1 MGIPERKARQKS
13 SLRADILAAARQMF
27 AEEGYERVSMR
38 RLAERIEYSPTTIY
52 LYFTDKDELFRAIC
66 DETFSTL
73 ARRIGKLR
81 QQHADDPLAGLRAGL
96 REYITFGLKHPEHY
110 TVTFMRRPGPDG
122 KLAFAGSPGE
132 VAFTHLREAVAACV
146 AAGLF
151 RPIHP
156 EVAAQ
161 IIWMSNHGLVSL
173 LVTMKGF
180 PFAPRAALIE
190 AQLETLIRGLR
201 TG

>member
-1 MGIPERKARQKS
+1 MGISERKARHKR

-27 AEEGYERVSMR
+27 VEDGYEGVSMR
-38 RLAERIEYSPTTIY
+38 RLADRIEYSPTTIY
-52 LYFTDKDELFRAIC
+52 LYFQDKDALFRAIC

-73 ARRIGKLR
+73 ARRIAKLR
-81 QQHADDPLAGLRAGL
+81 QQYADDPLGGLRAGL

-110 TVTFMRRPGPDG
+110 MVTFMRRPSGSEGP
-122 KLAFAGSPGE
+122 AFAGSPGE
-132 VAFTHLREAVAACV
+132 AAFTHLREAVAACI

-161 IIWMSNHGLVSL
+161 MIWMSNHGLVSL
-173 LVTMKGF
+173 LVTQKGF

-190 AQLETLIRGLR
+190 AQLDTLIRGLR
-201 TG
+201 AG